1 MLANAGI
8 RTMVDGNEAS
18 ITPSCTPSTVGT
30 GRGWVTAAFISSASV
45 GDGSTVPVAALVTV

>member
-18 ITPSCTPSTVGT
+18 ITPCCTPSTVGT
-30 GRGWVTAAFISSASV
+30 GRGWVTAAFICSASL
-45 GDGSTVPVAALVTV
+45 GEGRTVPSAVVVTV